1 MKKAIPVILAVLLS
15 FALMLSACV
24 QNSGNS
30 GSSGNNSSS
39 SSSGS
44 SSSGNSSSEGEQ
56 PEPDEPDIL
65 DGYEKSCAVTE
76 FSSENLSKVNLK
88 PTFDVSDCVFD
99 AEDIMFPISFSATEC
114 ACNATP

>member
-1 MKKAIPVILAVLLS
+1 MKKTIFGILAVLLA
-15 FALMLSACV
+15 FTLMLSACV

-30 GSSGNNSSS
+30 GSTGNNSSS

-44 SSSGNSSSEGEQ
+44 TSSSSSSSGEDQ

-76 FSSENLSKVNLK
+76 F
-88 PTFDVSDCVFD
+88 PTV
-99 AEDIMFPISFSATEC
+99 A
-114 ACNATP
+114 